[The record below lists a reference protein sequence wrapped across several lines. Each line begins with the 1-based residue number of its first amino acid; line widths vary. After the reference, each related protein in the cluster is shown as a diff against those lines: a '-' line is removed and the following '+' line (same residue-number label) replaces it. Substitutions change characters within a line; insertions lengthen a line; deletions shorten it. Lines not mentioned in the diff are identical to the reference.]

1 MIDRKTKLLLA
12 LIAIALWGMVLRPL
26 VPAREAR
33 AQAPTKAQAPAQA
46 QAKTMKSHYEF
57 LDADKGGTEGIYQL
71 KDKVD
76 QMALK
81 GWTVKSIAI
90 TSDATVILM
99 EKTE

>member
-12 LIAIALWGMVLRPL
+12 LIAIALWGIVLRPL
-26 VPAREAR
+26 IPAREAR
-33 AQAPTKAQAPAQA
+33 AQAQTKTQATVQTP
-46 QAKTMKSHYEF
+46 MKSHYEF

-81 GWTVKSIAI
+81 GWTAKSVAI
-90 TSDATVILM
+90 TGDATVILM

>member
-12 LIAIALWGMVLRPL
+12 LIAIALWGIVLRPL
-26 VPAREAR
+26 IPAREAR
-33 AQAPTKAQAPAQA
+33 AQSQTKTTQAPAPAQA
-46 QAKTMKSHYEF
+46 PLKSHYEF
-57 LDADKGGTEGIYQL
+57 LDSDKGGTDGIYQL

-81 GWTVKSIAI
+81 GWTAKSVSI